1 MSKLPNAIATLLESS
16 INRYLALDPSVQA
29 SIDALEDKSIT
40 LELKEFPFPFCFRI
54 ENKRL
59 KVLSELEVPTD
70 VSLSTSIPALL
81 QMTLTTEGD
90 ESVLGSEIDM
100 SGNMDVGRDFRNIF
114 KNVDIDWEEI
124 LSKYTGDII
133 AHKLGNGYRQF
144 SRWLGNTNQTIQK
157 DIAEYLQ
164 EESRQLPSTF
174 EITDYINA
182 VDNVRLAVERVE
194 ARLKILV
201 TTVEQS
207 PEISSTENKQ

>member
-29 SIDALEDKSIT
+29 SVDALEDRSVT
-40 LELKEFPFPFCFRI
+40 LVLKEFPFPFHFRI
-54 ENKRL
+54 ENKRI
-59 KVLSELEVPTD
+59 KVLSELEVLAD

-81 QMTLTTEGD
+81 QMTLTNEGD
-90 ESVLGSEIDM
+90 ESVLGSEIEM

-157 DIAEYLQ
+157 DITEYLQ

-182 VDNVRLAVERVE
+182 VDDVRLAVERVE
-194 ARLKILV
+194 ARFKILV
-201 TTVEQS
+201 KTVEQS